1 MLVVLQELFRDPKRV
16 LECLQKSIKIAGSCI
31 EEVMSV
37 HLYCIALD
45 QVRVVI
51 YSFAKSE
58 LISLV
63 FDNSS

>member
-45 QVRVVI
+45 QVRAAI
-51 YSFAKSE
+51 YSFA
-58 LISLV
+58 
-63 FDNSS
+63 